1 MTVFGSAT
9 PLEGEEAYEEARRLG
24 RRLAAAGFTLC
35 NGGYGG
41 TMEAAARG
49 AREAGGV
56 AVGVTFPDPGGRNP
70 NPWLHREIRCG
81 SLLERVQTLIAQGDA
96 YIILPGGT
104 GTLLELSA
112 VWELMSKGFVERRPL
127 VLLGG
132 FWEGV
137 VGAMREQLIREGRTD
152 AASLPVAAA
161 DAAEAVEKLLRF
173 FA

>member
-1 MTVFGSAT
+1 M
-9 PLEGEEAYEEARRLG
+9 
-24 RRLAAAGFTLC
+24 
-35 NGGYGG
+35 
-41 TMEAAARG
+41 
-49 AREAGGV
+49 
-56 AVGVTFPDPGGRNP
+56 
-70 NPWLHREIRCG
+70 
-81 SLLERVQTLIAQGDA
+81 QTLIAQGDA

-137 VGAMREQLIREGRTD
+137 VGAMREQLVREGRTD

-161 DAAEAVEKLLRF
+161 DASEAVEELLRF